1 MWLRGVDKPGCH
13 LLHGYLYA
21 APVHDPPGQ
30 AVRATGQVFQL
41 QPLQG
46 HADGAPEDV
55 CLSTGQ
61 FMTLV
66 CLMLR
71 VFFRIFLFYRL
82 IARDDKECFKS
93 FYLCIVL

>member
-1 MWLRGVDKPGCH
+1 MWLRGADQPGGH

-30 AVRATGQVFQL
+30 AVRATGQVSQL

-55 CLSTGQ
+55 RLSTGQ

-66 CLMLR
+66 SLMLR
-71 VFFRIFLFYRL
+71 VSLRIF
-82 IARDDKECFKS
+82 
-93 FYLCIVL
+93 